1 MVQRQNTGL
10 RYQKRCHGW
19 LNVFDELIDPPDDPE
34 DEDEAL
40 NDYMDEYEDK
50 DL

>member
-19 LNVFDELIDPPDDPE
+19 LNVFDELIDPPDDPVE
-34 DEDEAL
+34 DEEFDG
-40 NDYMDEYEDK
+40 YQDEYEDI
-50 DL
+50 DI

>member
-19 LNVFDELIDPPDDPE
+19 LNVFDELIDQPDDPVE
-34 DEDEAL
+34 DEEFDG
-40 NDYMDEYEDK
+40 YQDEYEDT
-50 DL
+50 DI

>member
-1 MVQRQNTGL
+1 M
-10 RYQKRCHGW
+10 
-19 LNVFDELIDPPDDPE
+19 FDELIDPTDDTV
-34 DEDEAL
+34 DEEESL

>member
-1 MVQRQNTGL
+1 M
-10 RYQKRCHGW
+10 
-19 LNVFDELIDPPDDPE
+19 FDELIDPPDDPV
-34 DEDEAL
+34 DEEEL